1 MKRLY
6 QELYEYLHENEDYME
21 KLRKAFIEDNK
32 KLNLQDTN
40 FSEEW
45 TKLKKKHREWI
56 EYLVKA
62 HKLEIKLES

>member
-1 MKRLY
+1 
-6 QELYEYLHENEDYME
+6 ME